1 MERYTFGMQFN
12 PKPYRQAVELQHGG
26 KAQFVETVH
35 LREEFEG
42 KLAWECDV
50 HVFKL
55 DGVRAGKRAYA
66 WSVVTDETPPQRR
79 VYSALHAG
87 PVKSPRDAVRAA
99 IVAESLNAQNEAI
112 LAKSRATEN

>member
-1 MERYTFGMQFN
+1 MKFN
-12 PKPYRQAVELQHGG
+12 AKPYRQAVELQHGG
-26 KAQFVETVH
+26 KAQFLETVH
-35 LREEFEG
+35 VREEFEG

-55 DGVRAGKRAYA
+55 EGVRAGKRAYA

-87 PVKSPRDAVRAA
+87 PVKSPADAIRAA
-99 IVAESLNAQNEAI
+99 IVAERLFVQQSVVDN
-112 LAKSRATEN
+112 T

>member
-1 MERYTFGMQFN
+1 MKFN

-35 LREEFEG
+35 VREEFEG

-55 DGVRAGKRAYA
+55 EGARAAKRAYA
-66 WSVVTDETPPQRR
+66 WSVVTDETPPRR
-79 VYSALHAG
+79 RIYSALQAG
-87 PVKSPRDAVRAA
+87 PVKSPLDAVRAA
-99 IVAESLNAQNEAI
+99 IVAERLHVQQME
-112 LAKSRATEN
+112 SRG

>member
-1 MERYTFGMQFN
+1 MEFN

-26 KAQFVETVH
+26 KAKFVETVH

-42 KLAWECDV
+42 KVAWECDV

-87 PVKSPRDAVRAA
+87 PVKSPVDAVRAA
-99 IVAESLNAQNEAI
+99 IVAERLYTQQSGQ
-112 LAKSRATEN
+112 SG